1 MPLIVWFVVLLLI
14 AVNAIYVAAEFA
26 TVSVRRSRVAQLA
39 EDGNRLARL
48 LLPTLTQPARL
59 DSYIAACQI
68 GITWSSLVL
77 GAYTQTAMAPGLGQL
92 LERWGALEPL
102 IAFSAASAIV
112 LVTMTTL
119 QVVLGELVPKSA
131 ALQFPTQVALGLVVP
146 MRASLKLYAWFLA
159 LLNGSGLGIL
169 RLFGVK
175 PSAHYHVHSPEEIE
189 FFIGESRRGGLIEV
203 QEHERLRRALRLA
216 SRPASHLMVPRRFI
230 VGLSI
235 DAQPATIMEVLAANN
250 FTRIPVYEGSPE
262 NVVGV
267 LHTKDLVAEV
277 ARSGV
282 VPPIRS
288 IARLIPCVPEG
299 ASAGA
304 LLDVLRRHKSHLALV
319 ADEYGS
325 NTGLV
330 TFGDLL
336 TDLLGG
342 ITGKAR
348 FGQPPPARL
357 ADGRVRLPGLMR
369 LDEAADWVGI
379 KRTGRASTIGG
390 LVLQASGRI
399 PQAGEKIRI
408 DGLEFEI
415 ERVGH
420 QSVTSVL
427 IRPLP
432 DPEGDPA

>member
-1 MPLIVWFVVLLLI
+1 
-14 AVNAIYVAAEFA
+14 VNAIYVAAEFA
-26 TVSVRRSRVAQLA
+26 TVSVRRSRITQMA

-77 GAYTQTAMAPGLGQL
+77 GAYTQATLAPGLGQI
-92 LERWGALEPL
+92 LERWAALNPL
-102 IAFSAASAIV
+102 TAFSAASSAV

-131 ALQFPTQVALGLVVP
+131 ALQYPTQIALALVVP

-159 LLNGSGLGIL
+159 ILNGSGLAIL
-169 RLFGVK
+169 KLFGVA
-175 PSAHYHVHSPEEIE
+175 PSAHHRIHSPEEIE
-189 FFIGESRRGGLIEV
+189 FVLGESRRGGLIEV
-203 QEHERLRRALRLA
+203 KEHERLRRAMRLA
-216 SRPASHLMVPRRFI
+216 SRPVSHLMIPRRFI
-230 VGLSI
+230 VGLSV
-235 DAQPATIMEVLAANN
+235 DARPATVLEVLAENN
-250 FTRIPVYEGSPE
+250 FTRIPVYDESPD
-262 NVVGV
+262 NIVGA
-267 LHTKDLVAEV
+267 LHTKDLVAAV
-277 ARSGV
+277 ARGGA
-282 VPPIRS
+282 VPPVRS
-288 IARLIPCVPEG
+288 IVRPIPSVTEW
-299 ASAGA
+299 ATAGE
-304 LLDVLRRHKSHLALV
+304 LLDVLRHHKSHLALV
-319 ADEYGS
+319 AGGYG
-325 NTGLV
+325 TVGLI

-336 TDLLGG
+336 TELLGG

-348 FGQPPPARL
+348 FGQPAPARL

-369 LDEAADWVGI
+369 LDEAADWIQI

-390 LVLQASGRI
+390 LVLQAAGRI
-399 PQAGEKIRI
+399 PQAGDRIRI

-427 IRPLP
+427 VSGAPE
-432 DPEGDPA
+432 PEGAVR